1 MTKEFIVTTDASDF
15 ALGAVLGQGKIGE
28 DKACNYGSRFLRGA
42 EYSTYDRELLA
53 IVFAKDLFRPF
64 LYGRIFTII
73 TDHEPLKHF
82 HKTKKP
88 DLRFNRLK
96 ADLCGYEFDIIYR
109 PRPRNCNADALS
121 RNPRIQLYE
130 LATKQ
135 EEYDN
140 YNEHGPPTKIL
151 HVTRTKRNRL
161 QAKEDPTGTAGGP
174 ASSSEDSLNTR
185 AKKFPHIESSIGPR
199 F

>member
-28 DKACNYGSRFLRGA
+28 DKVCNYGTRCLRGT
-42 EYSTYDRELLA
+42 ELRYSTYDRELLA
-53 IVFAKDLFRPF
+53 MVFAKDLFCPF
-64 LYGRIFTII
+64 LYGRKFTIVA
-73 TDHEPLKHF
+73 DYEPLKHF
-82 HKTKKP
+82 YKTKKP

-96 ADLCGYEFDIIYR
+96 ADLCGYELDIIYR

-121 RNPRIQLYE
+121 RNPIIHEEEVNREIPRVQLYE

-140 YNEHGPPTKIL
+140 YNEHDPP
-151 HVTRTKRNRL
+151 N
-161 QAKEDPTGTAGGP
+161 
-174 ASSSEDSLNTR
+174 
-185 AKKFPHIESSIGPR
+185 
-199 F
+199 